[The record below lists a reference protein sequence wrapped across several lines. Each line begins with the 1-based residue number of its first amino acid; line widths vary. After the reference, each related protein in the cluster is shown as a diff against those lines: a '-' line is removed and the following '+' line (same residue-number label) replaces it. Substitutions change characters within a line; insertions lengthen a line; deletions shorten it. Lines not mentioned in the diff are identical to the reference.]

1 MDARSPFAA
10 ERIRV
15 RGLVQGVGFRPH
27 VWRLARDLS
36 LVGTVRNDSD
46 GVLITVAGEREV
58 IDLFRAKLRGEAPKL
73 ARIDAVEA
81 CPWHPDAFPSDFSII
96 ASADG
101 IMATAI
107 VPDAATCPECLAES
121 RDFGAV
127 RRDYRPIG
135 RDKHLVSRDK
145 TTRRSGYPFTNCTNC
160 GPRLTIVTSVPYDR
174 ATTSMARFAMCEA
187 CAAEYA
193 SPADRRFHA
202 QPIACPDCG
211 PHCWVE
217 NADGTPHP
225 TDNPI
230 EHSAARL
237 KAGEIVAIKGLGGFH
252 LSCDATNAEA
262 VDRLRARKRR
272 DAKPL
277 AVMVRDLDM
286 AKSLAAVS
294 GQEAEALMSTAAP
307 IVLLTPN
314 GHLLP
319 DSVAMGQPTIG
330 IMLAYTPLH
339 HLLLDAFGGPLVMT
353 SGNASEEPQAID
365 NQDARD
371 RLCGIADAFLMHNRD
386 IVNRVDDSVG
396 RVERGAFRLIRRARG
411 YAPAPLP
418 YPPGFPQDRTI
429 LAMGSE
435 LKNTFALTTPA
446 GIVLSPHCG
455 DLDHPLAASAYH
467 RMIAL
472 FEQLFDAEPDAIAVD
487 GHPDYLPTQTGLSK
501 AAALDVP
508 VTTTDHHH
516 AHIASVLGENGV
528 PFDAPPVVGLAL
540 DGLGLGPDGG
550 LWGGELLVADY
561 RTATRVAGL
570 PAVALP
576 GGERAAKEP
585 WRNLVAHL
593 HAAGL
598 DPQESG
604 ADAPS
609 VKTLVRMIDKGLNA
623 PRASSA
629 GRLFDAF
636 AALLGLHANRVDFE
650 GQAAMALEA
659 LASGALTERTKH
671 QATTKSP
678 YPIALQTYGESANSD
693 SQPSG
698 HFGLWQAA
706 LRDRASGT
714 APAVMAWR
722 FHAGLAD
729 ALVTATVTLAKNRG
743 LKTVAL
749 SGGVFLNRLLSA
761 MVEAKLQ
768 RAGLQVLSHQAVPCN
783 DGGLSLGQALI
794 ALARSK

>member
-1 MDARSPFAA
+1 MDVCSTFAA
-10 ERIRV
+10 EQIRV

-27 VWRLARDLS
+27 VWRLARDAG
-36 LVGTVRNDSD
+36 LVGTVRNDAD
-46 GVLITVAGEREV
+46 GVRITVAGERNA
-58 IDLFRAKLRGEAPKL
+58 IDTFRVRLREESPTL

-81 CPWHPDAFPSDFSII
+81 SAWLPDGFPSDFTII
-96 ASADG
+96 ESTG
-101 IMATAI
+101 GATATGI

-121 RDFGAV
+121 RD
-127 RRDYRPIG
+127 YRPIG
-135 RDKHLVSRDK
+135 RDKRPFSRDK
-145 TTRRSGYPFTNCTNC
+145 PTRRSGYPFTNCTHC
-160 GPRLTIVTSVPYDR
+160 GPRLTIVKSVPYDR
-174 ATTSMARFAMCEA
+174 ATTSMASFQMCEA

-193 SPADRRFHA
+193 DPTDRRFHA

-217 NADGTPHP
+217 DVHGTEQATNNA
-225 TDNPI
+225 I
-230 EHSAARL
+230 AQVAARL

-252 LSCDATNAEA
+252 LSCDATNADA

-277 AVMVRDLDM
+277 AVMVRDLEM
-286 AKSLAAVS
+286 AHSLASVSDEEAV
-294 GQEAEALMSTAAP
+294 ALASSAAP
-307 IVLLTPN
+307 IVLLMPERQA
-314 GHLLP
+314 LP
-319 DSVAMGQPTIG
+319 DGVRMGQPTIG
-330 IMLAYTPLH
+330 IMLPYTPLH
-339 HLLLDAFGGPLVMT
+339 HLLLDAFDDPLVMT
-353 SGNASEEPQAID
+353 SGNASDEPQATD

-371 RLCGIADAFLMHNRD
+371 RLSGIADAFLMHNRQ

-418 YPPGFPQDRTI
+418 YGPGFPRDRTV

-467 RMIAL
+467 DMIAL
-472 FEQLFDAEPDAIAVD
+472 YEQLFDATPDTIAVD
-487 GHPDYLPTQTGLSK
+487 AHPDYLSTQTGLHK
-501 AAALDVP
+501 ASALGASVA
-508 VTTTDHHH
+508 TIDHHH
-516 AHIASVLGENGV
+516 AHIASVLGEHRV
-528 PFDAPPVVGLAL
+528 PFDTQPVLGLTL

-550 LWGGELLVADY
+550 LWGGEILVADY

-570 PAVALP
+570 PAIAMP

-598 DPQESG
+598 DPTESG
-604 ADAPS
+604 ADSTS
-609 VKTLVRMIDKGLNA
+609 VKILVGMINKDLNA

-636 AALLGLHANRVDFE
+636 AALLGLHAKRVGFE

-659 LASGALTERTKH
+659 LAE
-671 QATTKSP
+671 QANQQSTTQSP
-678 YPIALQTYGESANSD
+678 YPINLQSYGESADTD
-693 SQPSG
+693 SQSQSG
-698 HFGLWQAA
+698 QRALWQAA
-706 LRDRASGT
+706 LRDKADGT
-714 APAVMAWR
+714 APTTMAWR

-729 ALVTATVTLAKNRG
+729 ALVTTTVTLAENRG

-749 SGGVFLNRLLSA
+749 SGGVFFNRLLSA
-761 MVEAKLQ
+761 MVETKLQ
-768 RAGLQVLSHQAVPCN
+768 RAGLRVLSHRAVPCN

>member
-1 MDARSPFAA
+1 M
-10 ERIRV
+10 
-15 RGLVQGVGFRPH
+15 
-27 VWRLARDLS
+27 
-36 LVGTVRNDSD
+36 
-46 GVLITVAGEREV
+46 
-58 IDLFRAKLRGEAPKL
+58 
-73 ARIDAVEA
+73 
-81 CPWHPDAFPSDFSII
+81 
-96 ASADG
+96 
-101 IMATAI
+101 
-107 VPDAATCPECLAES
+107 
-121 RDFGAV
+121 
-127 RRDYRPIG
+127 
-135 RDKHLVSRDK
+135 
-145 TTRRSGYPFTNCTNC
+145 
-160 GPRLTIVTSVPYDR
+160 
-174 ATTSMARFAMCEA
+174 
-187 CAAEYA
+187 
-193 SPADRRFHA
+193 
-202 QPIACPDCG
+202 
-211 PHCWVE
+211 
-217 NADGTPHP
+217 
-225 TDNPI
+225 
-230 EHSAARL
+230 
-237 KAGEIVAIKGLGGFH
+237 
-252 LSCDATNAEA
+252 
-262 VDRLRARKRR
+262 
-272 DAKPL
+272 
-277 AVMVRDLDM
+277 
-286 AKSLAAVS
+286 
-294 GQEAEALMSTAAP
+294 
-307 IVLLTPN
+307 
-314 GHLLP
+314 
-319 DSVAMGQPTIG
+319 
-330 IMLAYTPLH
+330 
-339 HLLLDAFGGPLVMT
+339 
-353 SGNASEEPQAID
+353 
-365 NQDARD
+365 
-371 RLCGIADAFLMHNRD
+371 
-386 IVNRVDDSVG
+386 
-396 RVERGAFRLIRRARG
+396 
-411 YAPAPLP
+411 
-418 YPPGFPQDRTI
+418 
-429 LAMGSE
+429 
-435 LKNTFALTTPA
+435 
-446 GIVLSPHCG
+446 
-455 DLDHPLAASAYH
+455 
-467 RMIAL
+467 
-472 FEQLFDAEPDAIAVD
+472 
-487 GHPDYLPTQTGLSK
+487 
-501 AAALDVP
+501 DVP